1 MPGLDGQKRDADP
14 KLLTTI
20 QQLAS
25 AGWSRGVSSQVIAPN
40 TCHLPAGFYIA
51 YLKLV
56 AWTKL
61 NERPHVHT
69 NHTGHT
75 LISNAKD

>member
-1 MPGLDGQKRDADP
+1 MSGLDGQKRDADP
-14 KLLTTI
+14 KLSVTI

-25 AGWSRGVSSQVIAPN
+25 AHCSERLGWSRGGSSQVIAPN

-61 NERPHVHT
+61 NERPHVRT

-75 LISNAKD
+75 